1 MIMCGLGLMRRAR
14 CFWDIFYVILLNSLQ
29 LHVFSQTKS
38 VRFVVFVQDNPDRS
52 MCPADFCDWELSY
65 FFVSIFY
72 FLPMLYFL
80 LISNS
85 PQITFT
91 SILVSQEMEFFES
104 P

>member
-1 MIMCGLGLMRRAR
+1 MWNGVNAAGKMLLGHLLCNTLEFSPVA
-14 CFWDIFYVILLNSLQ
+14 CFQSNKKVYALLSLFKTIPIGQ
-29 LHVFSQTKS
+29 CALQI
-38 VRFVVFVQDNPDRS
+38 
-52 MCPADFCDWELSY
+52 FCDWELSY
-65 FFVSIFY
+65 FVSVFY